1 MDVMFFCYTMGFTA
15 RRNLPRYLKN
25 AVYFPSLDQNNN
37 KKPPIEASRINNQS
51 FLSSFS
57 LKK

>member
-1 MDVMFFCYTMGFTA
+1 MDVMFFLHKGFTA

-37 KKPPIEASRINNQS
+37 KKPPIEASSINNQS